1 VELVSEIIGTNV
13 VELIFELIGTNLSEP
28 RINHYTPRS
37 TK

>member
-1 VELVSEIIGTNV
+1 VELVFEIIGTNV